1 MDSAAEDTFGEEED
15 DMQRCAMHYTSSD
28 GTRRTLHYRA
38 KEEVRLFFL
47 FAVRRPPA
55 SRSASHHGRRRHLP
69 KYARTKVDSRRARG
83 CTFAISP
90 RTPSRHPRP
99 PAAFPCLPFPLVQSM
114 ACVCE
119 CQMHRRC
126 TWPAHELLFASVA
139 NRISALAM
147 CALGTDARRRFGDR
161 CVFTSRCFDEN
172 SSRFGGVAGFCE
184 LIDSHCF
191 GETLVWLTAVV
202 GAQFGH
208 FGKRRM
214 H

>member
-1 MDSAAEDTFGEEED
+1 MAAVGICQNTHAQKSIAGEREG
-15 DMQRCAMHYTSSD
+15 ALSPFLPAPLLATP
-28 GTRRTLHYRA
+28 A
-38 KEEVRLFFL
+38 RL
-47 FAVRRPPA
+47 PPFPA
-55 SRSASHHGRRRHLP
+55 
-69 KYARTKVDSRRARG
+69 
-83 CTFAISP
+83 C
-90 RTPSRHPRP
+90 PS
-99 PAAFPCLPFPLVQSM
+99 PFPLVQSM